1 MSDPA
6 GQPAAVIVCV
16 ECGGRAHLLQPA
28 DPEAPY
34 TEGDWAPYRCED
46 CLDRFDLEV
55 VADDLNGAA
64 GSPDEP
70 TR

>member
-1 MSDPA
+1 MTTPA
-6 GQPAAVIVCV
+6 GQPARVIVCV
-16 ECGGRAHLLQPA
+16 ECGGRAHLLQIA

-55 VADDLNGAA
+55 VAEDLD
-64 GSPDEP
+64 GSAPDQQ
-70 TR
+70 TL

>member
-1 MSDPA
+1 VTAPA
-6 GQPAAVIVCV
+6 SQPASVIVCV
-16 ECGGRAHLLQPA
+16 ECGGRAHLLQVA

-55 VADDLNGAA
+55 IAEDLD
-64 GSPDEP
+64 GSAPDQP
-70 TR
+70 TL